1 MNPEELKLLLAQVS
15 DQVKAELKAAASGF
29 ITPDML
35 NEKLAKL
42 EGDKTVIAELKSAVE
57 TQGIKMIELMNTGTS
72 KQKSVVELVAE
83 KADEL
88 AKIAK
93 SGSGKVSITIPVKA
107 AFDTPVATTD
117 VSGNTTAMRLPGV
130 NQLATLRPTLR
141 ELFGQSIPVPAEMNN
156 AIRYWEQVAATRGA
170 AARSEGAT
178 TGESKL
184 TWIERTIGLKEI
196 ADAVPVNKESLKF
209 VSFVAGELNNLLTTN
224 ITLKEDEYLYDGDG
238 NSPIISGVKTIATEF
253 GAAAYA
259 ASDKFKFA
267 SANLFDLIL
276 AMVVDLESGKESKF
290 KADFVLMNRGN
301 SIAVKGEKND
311 FGTYLMP
318 PFVTPDGKTIDGLRV
333 FESAQVDLGT
343 IIIGDSTKGTIY
355 DGEGLTIEI
364 GQINEQF
371 IENALTIRA
380 SKYMALVIK
389 ELDKAGFMKC
399 TDIPTALTAI
409 QKVVNG

>member
-1 MNPEELKLLLAQVS
+1 
-15 DQVKAELKAAASGF
+15 
-29 ITPDML
+29 
-35 NEKLAKL
+35 
-42 EGDKTVIAELKSAVE
+42 
-57 TQGIKMIELMNTGTS
+57 
-72 KQKSVVELVAE
+72 
-83 KADEL
+83 
-88 AKIAK
+88 
-93 SGSGKVSITIPVKA
+93 
-107 AFDTPVATTD
+107 
-117 VSGNTTAMRLPGV
+117 
-130 NQLATLRPTLR
+130 
-141 ELFGQSIPVPAEMNN
+141 MNN
-156 AIRYWEQVAATRGA
+156 TIGYYEQVAATRGA

-184 TWIERTIGLKEI
+184 TWIYRTIGLKEI
-196 ADAVPVNKESLKF
+196 ADAVPINRESLKF
-209 VSFVAGELNNLLTTN
+209 IPFVESELNTLLTTN
-224 ITLKEDEYLYDGDG
+224 LDLKEDEYLYDGDG
-238 NSPIISGVKTIATEF
+238 NAPIITGVKTVAAEF

-311 FGTYLMP
+311 FGSYLMP

-333 FESAQVDLGT
+333 FESSQVDLGT
-343 IIIGDSTKGTIY
+343 IIVGDSTKGKIY
-355 DGEGLTIEI
+355 DGDGLEI
-364 GQINEQF
+364 QIGWINEQLL
-371 IENALTIRA
+371 ENAVTMRA
-380 SKYMALVIK
+380 SRYMALVIK